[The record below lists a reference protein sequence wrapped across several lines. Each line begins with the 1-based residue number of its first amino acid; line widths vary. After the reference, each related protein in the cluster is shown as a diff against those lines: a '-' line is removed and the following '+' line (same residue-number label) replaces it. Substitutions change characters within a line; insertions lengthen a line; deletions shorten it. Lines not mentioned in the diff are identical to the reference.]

1 MKMSKI
7 VNIVVYIIF
16 LIGSSCSLSL
26 VSLEIKN
33 GEIDANDPKYISYND
48 IPDSMPSEVNQMEV
62 MNTKLKAFIR
72 KNQ

>member
-72 KNQ
+72 KN